1 MDIIKSILYRLQ
13 MQMRNLRNYHQRNK
27 LLRTD
32 FTLISNHCMGGI
44 MYHDLGLQFLSPTI
58 NLKILPDDYIEFI
71 EHLDYYL
78 KQRVEHAPEMEGT
91 FPVGKIGRKDGNGYI
106 YIYFVHYHSFYDAVE
121 KWKSRSKRINWEN
134 IIILMT
140 ARDGCE
146 YETLQRFE
154 RLPYERRICFTL
166 KPYPEFPHCKYA
178 RLDNGKE
185 LRGYISDMVSITG
198 KRAYECNGF
207 DYVEFINGRDQ
218 LPYK

>member
-1 MDIIKSILYRLQ
+1 
-13 MQMRNLRNYHQRNK
+13 
-27 LLRTD
+27 
-32 FTLISNHCMGGI
+32 MGGI

-58 NLKILPDDYIEFI
+58 NLKILPDDFIEFC
-71 EHLDYYL
+71 EDLDYYL
-78 KQRVEHAPEMEGT
+78 QQKVERAPEMEGT

-106 YIYFVHYHSFYDAVE
+106 YIYFVHYLHFNDAVE

-140 ARDGCE
+140 AREGCE

-166 KPYPEFPHCKYA
+166 KSYPEFPHCKYA

-207 DYVEFINGRDQ
+207 DYVEFINGINNNNYQ
-218 LPYK
+218 